1 MKRSAITLP
10 AMLLAAVTAVTAA
23 PPAPPTTSHTPPPA
37 TPPTSP
43 PGPAAAAGPSTAK
56 PFGESIDVRVVN
68 VEAVVTDHKGGRV
81 PGLNAADFRLMVDGH
96 EVPIDYFTE
105 VASGRGGAAK
115 PPASAAVPAP
125 AAPAAPAT
133 MATPGEPV

>member
-10 AMLLAAVTAVTAA
+10 AMLLAAVTAVTAVTA
-23 PPAPPTTSHTPPPA
+23 VFASPAQGSTAVAAVPPPTV
-37 TPPTSP
+37 
-43 PGPAAAAGPSTAK
+43 K

-105 VASGRGGAAK
+105 VASGQAVAAK
-115 PPASAAVPAP
+115 APASAAAPAP

-133 MATPGEPV
+133 MATPGEPVGTNF